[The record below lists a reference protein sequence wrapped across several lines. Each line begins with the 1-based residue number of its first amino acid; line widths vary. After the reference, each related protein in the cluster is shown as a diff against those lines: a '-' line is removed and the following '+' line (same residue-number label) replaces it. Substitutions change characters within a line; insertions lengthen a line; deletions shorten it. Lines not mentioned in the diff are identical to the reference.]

1 VVGAQARLRVLVQL
15 SPTVLNRET
24 WRICGLRSGER
35 GESPRYIPFHIILA
49 NLGARARE
57 SSSGLADGLVF
68 SSDLPRSS
76 VRLTRGGEMRRVAL
90 DGKGRQNEW
99 SWPRQASK
107 PPGRPRGI
115 ENAYR
120 GSSKRMSNVSGPP
133 GERYLHTRT

>member
-76 VRLTRGGEMRRVAL
+76 VRLTRGSEMRRVTL

-99 SWPRQASK
+99 SWPSK
-107 PPGRPRGI
+107 PASLQVGQEGLCERLPRLV
-115 ENAYR
+115 EED
-120 GSSKRMSNVSGPP
+120 V
-133 GERYLHTRT
+133 EREWTTW